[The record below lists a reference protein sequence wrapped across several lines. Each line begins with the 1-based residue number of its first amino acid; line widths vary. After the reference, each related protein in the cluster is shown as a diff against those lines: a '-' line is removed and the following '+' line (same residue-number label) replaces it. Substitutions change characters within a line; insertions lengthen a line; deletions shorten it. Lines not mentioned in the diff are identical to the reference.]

1 MSIELDQRYLIYL
14 FIYFL
19 LGPKHHLNERK
30 KLHISA
36 KDATEVQDLNKPRE
50 RERERGRGREREI
63 LTPCRQVHPNMES
76 IA

>member
-1 MSIELDQRYLIYL
+1 MSIELDQRYLN
-14 FIYFL
+14 FFL
-19 LGPKHHLNERK
+19 LGPKHYLNERK
-30 KLHISA
+30 IVHISA

-50 RERERGRGREREI
+50 RERERGRGRESEI

>member
-1 MSIELDQRYLIYL
+1 MSIELDQRYLN
-14 FIYFL
+14 FFL
-19 LGPKHHLNERK
+19 LGPKHYLNERK
-30 KLHISA
+30 IVHISA

-50 RERERGRGREREI
+50 RERERGRGRGREI

>member
-1 MSIELDQRYLIYL
+1 MSIELDQRYLN
-14 FIYFL
+14 FFL
-19 LGPKHHLNERK
+19 LGPKHYLNERK
-30 KLHISA
+30 IVHISA

-50 RERERGRGREREI
+50 RERERGREREI

>member
-1 MSIELDQRYLIYL
+1 MSIELDQRYLN
-14 FIYFL
+14 FFL
-19 LGPKHHLNERK
+19 LGPKHYLNERK
-30 KLHISA
+30 IVHISA

>member
-1 MSIELDQRYLIYL
+1 MSIELDQRYLN
-14 FIYFL
+14 FFL
-19 LGPKHHLNERK
+19 LGPKHYLNERK
-30 KLHISA
+30 IVHISA

-50 RERERGRGREREI
+50 RERERERGRGRGREREI